1 MNGLEKLD
9 QPSCIAMCS
18 NGGRVW
24 VNSCILAISWQLI
37 TILKKNSSHCYQ
49 STLVTVTF
57 IAQMF
62 SLSQSEISFDIIM
75 AELTYGVRIS
85 EAIHFA
91 ENIASLLIFMQ
102 F

>member
-1 MNGLEKLD
+1 
-9 QPSCIAMCS
+9 
-18 NGGRVW
+18 
-24 VNSCILAISWQLI
+24 
-37 TILKKNSSHCYQ
+37 
-49 STLVTVTF
+49 
-57 IAQMF
+57 MF

>member
-1 MNGLEKLD
+1 
-9 QPSCIAMCS
+9 MCS

-37 TILKKNSSHCYQ
+37 IILKKNSSHCYQ

-62 SLSQSEISFDIIM
+62 SLSQSEISFDIM

-85 EAIHFA
+85 ETIHFA